1 MTDHEVKP
9 FVGRAVRVTL
19 ADGRILAGT
28 LHRQAD
34 TAASS
39 PAYLVVSDPLS
50 ADGNR
55 VQVRIESAE
64 LMTQVEDASTDP
76 AAVLD

>member
-28 LHRQAD
+28 LHREAD
-34 TAASS
+34 TVASS
-39 PAYLVVSDPLS
+39 DAYLVVSDPIE
-50 ADGNR
+50 ADGET
-55 VQVRIESAE
+55 VQERIDAADRI
-64 LMTQVEDASTDP
+64 TQIEDASSDP
-76 AAVLD
+76 AAVE

>member
-28 LHRQAD
+28 LHREAD
-34 TAASS
+34 TNADSN
-39 PAYLVVSDPLS
+39 AYLVVSDPVIEGGAPVEARIDE
-50 ADGNR
+50 AD
-55 VQVRIESAE
+55 RI
-64 LMTQVEDASTDP
+64 TQIEDAANDP
-76 AAVLD
+76 AAVE

>member
-19 ADGRILAGT
+19 ADGTILAGT

-34 TAASS
+34 TDASS
-39 PAYLVVSDPLS
+39 PAYLVESDPV
-50 ADGNR
+50 AEGGDTVR
-55 VQVRIESAE
+55 ARIENAD
-64 LMTQVEDASTDP
+64 LITQIEDASKDP
-76 AAVLD
+76 AAVL

>member
-28 LHRQAD
+28 LHREAD
-34 TAASS
+34 TKADSN
-39 PAYLVVSDPLS
+39 AYLVVSDAPVE
-50 ADGNR
+50 A
-55 VQVRIESAE
+55 RIEEADRI
-64 LMTQVEDASTDP
+64 TQIEDAANDP
-76 AAVLD
+76 AAVE

>member
-34 TAASS
+34 TEAAS

-50 ADGNR
+50 AGSDR
-55 VQVRIESAE
+55 VQERIESAE